1 MTALAR
7 SPTSDARIPLGP
19 GDIAERAVASL
30 RREVE
35 TYPKPGLVS
44 HVDRGSHADMDAGT
58 FRASATALA
67 PSFAALAHAG
77 AAGAGMSTLRRIGI
91 EAEGAMR
98 QATGGVNT
106 HRGAIFGLGL
116 LTAAAGALAH
126 TARRLPPGAL
136 GRHVSERHGDAIL
149 AGPVLLHAPGA
160 AARRRYGIG
169 GAPAEAAAGFPT
181 LYGVGLP
188 ALRRARGLRPGDEEA
203 ARVETCF
210 ALIARLEDTNLLHRG
225 GEAGFA
231 FARATAAGF
240 LAGGGIAR
248 DDWRAWAVAIHHA
261 FVARNLSPGGS
272 ADLLAM
278 TLFVDGL
285 ETAA

>member
-1 MTALAR
+1 MIALAR
-7 SPTSDARIPLGP
+7 SPAWDSRVPLSP
-19 GDIAERAVASL
+19 GDIAARAVDSL
-30 RREVE
+30 RLEVE

-58 FRASATALA
+58 FRASAMALL
-67 PSFAALAHAG
+67 PSFADLARAG
-77 AAGAGMSTLRRIGI
+77 ATGAGMSALRRIGI
-91 EAEGAMR
+91 KAEAAMR
-98 QATGGVNT
+98 EATGGVNT

-116 LTAAAGALAH
+116 LSAAAGALGAC
-126 TARRLPPGAL
+126 RLRPGAL
-136 GRHVSERHGDAIL
+136 GRHVSERYGEAIL

-181 LYGVGLP
+181 LYWVGLP
-188 ALRRARGLRPGDEEA
+188 ALRRARHLRPGDEEA

-210 ALIARLEDTNLLHRG
+210 ALIAQLEDTNLLHRG
-225 GEAGFA
+225 GEAGYA
-231 FARATAAGF
+231 FARASAAGF
-240 LAGGGIAR
+240 LSGGGVAR
-248 DDWRAWAVAIHHA
+248 DDWRARAVAIHRA
-261 FVARNLSPGGS
+261 FVARHLSPGGS

-285 ETAA
+285 EAA

>member
-1 MTALAR
+1 MIALAR
-7 SPTSDARIPLGP
+7 SPARDARIPLGT
-19 GDIAERAVASL
+19 GDIAERAVESL
-30 RREVE
+30 RLEVE

-58 FRASATALA
+58 FRASA
-67 PSFAALAHAG
+67 AALLPYFVELAVAG
-77 AAGAGMSTLRRIGI
+77 AAGAGMSTLRRIGL

-98 QATGGVNT
+98 EATGGVNT

-116 LTAAAGALAH
+116 LAAAAGALAQ
-126 TARRLPPGAL
+126 TTCRLPRGAL

-160 AARRRYGIG
+160 VARRRFGIG

-181 LYGVGLP
+181 LYTVGLP
-188 ALRRARGLRPGDEEA
+188 ALRRARHLRPGDEEA

-210 ALIARLEDTNLLHRG
+210 ALIAHLEDTNLLHRG
-225 GEAGFA
+225 GEAGYA
-231 FARATAAGF
+231 AARAAATAF

-248 DDWRAWAVAIHHA
+248 DDWRARAVAIHRA

-285 ETAA
+285 EAA